1 MTREERRQKV
11 NDGKFKYE
19 DIKSFISMFA
29 KFYVN
34 RTRTQFT
41 YKREFDFSN
50 DRMTVNLIS
59 FDDEPS
65 LVKEIKVYKHNNK
78 WFEDIDKA
86 LCFEY
91 RHFDTGDFRWCIV
104 DYSISKIEEVKKE
117 KVFELILEFIIENS
131 NDIENKRMNRLI
143 KLHKLKI

>member
-1 MTREERRQKV
+1 MTKEQIRELV
-11 NDGKFKYE
+11 NSGKFKYE

-29 KFYVN
+29 EFYVN
-34 RTRTQFT
+34 QSRTQFT

-78 WFEDIDKA
+78 WFERIDNA

-91 RHFDTGDFRWCIV
+91 IHFDIGDYRWCIV
-104 DYSISKIEEVKKE
+104 DYSIGKKEEVKKE
-117 KVFELILEFIIENS
+117 DIFGLMLNFIIENS
-131 NDIENKRMNRLI
+131 KDTENVRMNRLR
-143 KLHKLKI
+143 KLHKLKV

>member
-1 MTREERRQKV
+1 MTKEQRRELV
-11 NDGKFKYE
+11 NSGKFKYE

-29 KFYVN
+29 EFYVN
-34 RTRTQFT
+34 QSRTQFT

-78 WFEDIDKA
+78 WFEYVDKA

-91 RHFDTGDFRWCIV
+91 IHFGIGDCRWCIV
-104 DYSISKIEEVKKE
+104 DYSISKRVEVKKE
-117 KVFELILEFIIENS
+117 DIFGLMLDFIIENS
-131 NDIENKRMNRLI
+131 NDTENKRMNRLR
-143 KLHKLKI
+143 KLHKLKV